1 MASSEILD
9 KLYEIIQ
16 DRISSQKEGSYTV
29 KLYQKGKPYIAQKV
43 GEEAS
48 EVIVAALVETKERLV
63 EEVADLLYHL
73 LVLMAVSNVKPED
86 VYEEL
91 KRRMKE

>member
-1 MASSEILD
+1 MAGNEVLD
-9 KLYEIIQ
+9 KLYEIIE

-48 EVIVAALVETKERLV
+48 EVIVAALAETKERLI

-91 KRRMKE
+91 KRRIKE

>member
-1 MASSEILD
+1 MASSEVLD

-48 EVIVAALVETKERLV
+48 EVIVAALAETKERLV

>member
-1 MASSEILD
+1 MAGNEVLD
-9 KLYEIIQ
+9 KLYKIIE

-48 EVIVAALVETKERLV
+48 EVIVAALAETKERLV